1 MDESQIAKNIK
12 SIRLNKK
19 MSQGTLAEL
28 CGFTKGYISRIEKSD
43 KPPPFTTLDKI
54 AKALLVDL
62 TLLLSEESE
71 LPQDTKICVVRKDEA
86 KKISATNL
94 HGYHYIALAHKKSGK
109 NMEPFIIMPAF
120 TEKAIFSHEGEEFM
134 YVLEGT
140 HELIYDNQK
149 YVLEEG
155 DSVYFD
161 SITPHTGRSLGKKR
175 ARVLTVLYSYKRNH
189 TEGLAKTRIDILK
202 GPHR

>member
-12 SIRLNKK
+12 NIRLSKK
-19 MSQGTLAEL
+19 MSQGSLADR
-28 CGFTKGYISRIEKSD
+28 CGFKGYISRIEKSD

-54 AKALLVDL
+54 AKALNVDL

-71 LPQDTKICVVRKDEA
+71 LPQDIKICIVKKDQA
-86 KKISATNL
+86 KKISATDL

-120 TEKAIFSHEGEEFM
+120 HEKAVFSHEGEEFM

-140 HELIYDNQK
+140 HEFIYDNTK
-149 YVLEEG
+149 YILEEG

-161 SITPHTGRSLGKKR
+161 SITPHTGRSLGSKR
-175 ARVLTVLYSYKRNH
+175 AKILTVLYSYKRNH
-189 TEGLAKTRIDILK
+189 FEVLAKTRMDIVK
-202 GPHR
+202 RTP

>member
-12 SIRLNKK
+12 STRLNKK
-19 MSQGTLAEL
+19 MSQGALADL

-54 AKALLVDL
+54 AKALNVDL
-62 TLLLSEESE
+62 TLLLSEETE
-71 LPQDTKICVVRKDEA
+71 LPRDTQLCIVRKDEA

-120 TEKAIFSHEGEEFM
+120 DEEAIFSHEGEEFM

-140 HELIYDNQK
+140 HELIYNDK
-149 YVLEEG
+149 GYILREG

-161 SITPHTGRSLGKKR
+161 SIIPHTGRSIGEKR
-175 ARVLTVLYSYKRNH
+175 AKVLTVLYSYKRNH
-189 TEGLAKTRIDILK
+189 TSGLIETRINPAKQSSL
-202 GPHR
+202 

>member
-19 MSQGTLAEL
+19 MSQGTLADL

-54 AKALLVDL
+54 AKALNVDL

-71 LPQDTKICVVRKDEA
+71 LPQDTKICIVRKNEG
-86 KKISATNL
+86 KTISATNL
-94 HGYHYIALAHKKSGK
+94 HGYHYIALALKKSGK

-120 TEKAIFSHEGEEFM
+120 DEKATFSHEGEEFM

-140 HELIYDNQK
+140 HELVYDNKK
-149 YVLEEG
+149 YKLEEG

-161 SITPHTGRSLGKKR
+161 SIIPHTGRSLGEKR
-175 ARVLTVLYSYKRNH
+175 AKVLTILYSYKRNH
-189 TEGLAKTRIDILK
+189 SDGLVNTRLEIRK
-202 GPHR
+202 RPH

>member
-12 SIRLNKK
+12 SIRLNKR
-19 MSQGTLAEL
+19 MSQGTLADL

-54 AKALLVDL
+54 AKALNIDL

-71 LPQDTKICVVRKDEA
+71 LPRDTKICIV
-86 KKISATNL
+86 KKKEGKTISATNL

-120 TEKAIFSHEGEEFM
+120 KEKAVFSHEGEEFM

-140 HELIYDNQK
+140 HELIYDNRS
-149 YVLEEG
+149 YILEEG

-175 ARVLTVLYSYKRNH
+175 AKILTILYSYKRNP
-189 TEGLAKTRIDILK
+189 TERPADTRIDITK
-202 GPHR
+202 SASR